1 MAAVF
6 DHRPL
11 TTDHKLMTYSKI
23 ILASNSPR
31 RLMLLRQIGIEP
43 VVVPSHVPEDVKEGE
58 SPEDAALR
66 LAVEKA
72 REVSKQFHEGLV
84 IGADT
89 VVVIDGE
96 QLGKPKGRDDAGR
109 MLRLLSGR
117 THAVITG
124 LAVINAKTSEIKS
137 TLVRTSVRFKP
148 LSEEDIDVYIGTG
161 DPMDK
166 AGAYGIQ
173 GRAAAF
179 IEGIEGC
186 YSNVVGLPLSELMDV
201 LKSLGVRLR

>member
-1 MAAVF
+1 MF
-6 DHRPL
+6 
-11 TTDHKLMTYSKI
+11 KI
-23 ILASNSPR
+23 VLASNSPR

-43 VVVPSHVPEDVKEGE
+43 VVVPSHVPEYSKEGE
-58 SPEDAALR
+58 SPEDTALR
-66 LAVEKA
+66 LATEKA
-72 REVSKQFHEGLV
+72 REVARQFKEGFV

-96 QLGKPKGRDDAGR
+96 QLGKPKDINDARR

-117 THAVITG
+117 SHVVVTG
-124 LAVINAKTSEIKS
+124 LAVINSKSSEQKL
-137 TLVRTSVRFKP
+137 TLVKTKVTFKP
-148 LSEEDIDVYIGTG
+148 LSEEDIDAYISTG

-186 YSNVVGLPLSELMDV
+186 YSNVVGLPLSEMMDI
-201 LKSLGVRLR
+201 LKALGVRI

>member
-1 MAAVF
+1 MQ
-6 DHRPL
+6 
-11 TTDHKLMTYSKI
+11 I

-43 VVVPSHVPEDVKEGE
+43 VVVPSHVPEDVRDGQ
-58 SPEDAALR
+58 SPEGAALR

-72 REVSKQFHEGLV
+72 REVSRQFNEGLV

-96 QLGKPKGRDDAGR
+96 QLGKPKDKDDAGR
-109 MLRLLSGR
+109 MLRLISGK
-117 THAVITG
+117 THTVVTGMAVMDAG
-124 LAVINAKTSEIKS
+124 TSEVKS
-137 TLVRTSVRFKP
+137 TLVRTTVRFKP
-148 LSEEDIDVYIGTG
+148 LSDEEIEAYIATG

-186 YSNVVGLPLSELMDV
+186 YSNVVGLPLSELMDI

>member
-1 MAAVF
+1 
-6 DHRPL
+6 
-11 TTDHKLMTYSKI
+11 
-23 ILASNSPR
+23 
-31 RLMLLRQIGIEP
+31 MLLRQIGIEP
-43 VVVPSHVPEDVKEGE
+43 VVVPSHVPEDAMEGE

-66 LAVEKA
+66 LAIEKA
-72 REVSKQFHEGLV
+72 REVSKQFREGLV

-96 QLGKPKGRDDAGR
+96 QLGKPGDKDDAGR
-109 MLRLLSGR
+109 MLRLISGK
-117 THAVITG
+117 THTVVTG
-124 LAVINAKTSEIKS
+124 LAVIDARTSDAKT
-137 TLVRTSVRFKP
+137 TLVRTRVRFKP
-148 LSEEDIDVYIGTG
+148 LSEEDIEVYIGTG

-186 YSNVVGLPLSELMDV
+186 YSNVVGLPLSEMMDI
-201 LKSLGVRLR
+201 LKSFGIRLR

>member
-1 MAAVF
+1 VV
-6 DHRPL
+6 R
-11 TTDHKLMTYSKI
+11 I

-43 VVVPSHVPEDVKEGE
+43 AVIPSHVPEDLREGE

-66 LAVEKA
+66 LAVAKA
-72 REVSKQFHEGLV
+72 SEVVRNFQEGLV

-89 VVVIDGE
+89 IVVIDGR
-96 QLGKPKGRDDAGR
+96 QLGKPRDEDDAR
-109 MLRLLSGR
+109 AMLRLLSGR
-117 THAVITG
+117 THTVITG
-124 LAVINAKTSEIKS
+124 LAVIDAKSSAVKS
-137 TLVRTSVRFKP
+137 TLVRTKVRFKP
-148 LSEEDIDVYIGTG
+148 LTDEDIEAYIATG

-186 YSNVVGLPLSELMDV
+186 YSNVVGLPLSELMDI
-201 LKSLGVRLR
+201 LKTLGVRV

>member
-1 MAAVF
+1 
-6 DHRPL
+6 
-11 TTDHKLMTYSKI
+11 
-23 ILASNSPR
+23 
-31 RLMLLRQIGIEP
+31 MLLRQVGIEP
-43 VVVPSHVPEDVKEGE
+43 VVVPSHVPEDVRDGE

-66 LAVEKA
+66 LAIEKA
-72 REVSKQFHEGLV
+72 REVSKQFREGLV

-89 VVVIDGE
+89 VVVIDGG
-96 QLGKPKGRDDAGR
+96 QLGKPKDKDDAGR
-109 MLRLLSGR
+109 MLRLLSGK
-117 THAVITG
+117 THTVITG
-124 LAVINAKTSEIKS
+124 LAVIDAGTSDVKTTI
-137 TLVRTSVRFKP
+137 VRTSVRFKS
-148 LSEEDIDVYIGTG
+148 LSEEDIVVYIGTG

-186 YSNVVGLPLSELMDV
+186 YSNVVGLPLSEMMDI

>member
-1 MAAVF
+1 MQ
-6 DHRPL
+6 
-11 TTDHKLMTYSKI
+11 I

-31 RLMLLRQIGIEP
+31 RLMLLKQIGIEP
-43 VVVPSHVPEDVKEGE
+43 VVVPSNVPEEIKDGE
-58 SPEDAALR
+58 SPEDASLR
-66 LAVEKA
+66 LAVDKA
-72 REVSKQFHEGLV
+72 REVVRQLNEGLV

-96 QLGKPKGRDDAGR
+96 QLGKPKDDDDARR

-117 THAVITG
+117 SHTVVTG
-124 LAVINAKTSEIKS
+124 LAVIDAGTSELK
-137 TLVRTSVRFKP
+137 TTVVRTRVRFKP
-148 LSEEDIDVYIGTG
+148 LSDEDIDVYIATG

-179 IEGIEGC
+179 IEGIDGC
-186 YSNVVGLPLSELMDV
+186 YSNVVGLPLSELTDI
-201 LKSLGVRLR
+201 LKSFTSFSSFQRWSRQRQL

>member
-1 MAAVF
+1 MGC
-6 DHRPL
+6 
-11 TTDHKLMTYSKI
+11 YKI

-43 VVVPSHVPEDVKEGE
+43 VVVPSHVPEDVRDGE

-72 REVSKQFHEGLV
+72 REVSKQFRDGVV

-89 VVVIDGE
+89 VVVIDGV
-96 QLGKPKGRDDAGR
+96 QLGKPKGKDDARR
-109 MLRLLSGR
+109 MLRLLSGK
-117 THAVITG
+117 THTVVTG
-124 LAVINAKTSEIKS
+124 LAVIDAGTSEIKS
-137 TLVRTSVRFKP
+137 TLVRTRVRFKP
-148 LSEEDIDVYIGTG
+148 LSEEDIEVYIGTG

-186 YSNVVGLPLSELMDV
+186 YSNVVGLPLSELMDI

>member
-1 MAAVF
+1 
-6 DHRPL
+6 
-11 TTDHKLMTYSKI
+11 
-23 ILASNSPR
+23 
-31 RLMLLRQIGIEP
+31 MLLRQVGIEP
-43 VVVPSHVPEDVKEGE
+43 VVVPSHVPEDVRDGE

-66 LAVEKA
+66 LAIEKA
-72 REVSKQFHEGLV
+72 REVSKQFREGLV

-89 VVVIDGE
+89 VVVIDGG
-96 QLGKPKGRDDAGR
+96 QLGKPKDVDDAGR
-109 MLRLLSGR
+109 MLRLLSGK
-117 THAVITG
+117 THTVVTG
-124 LAVINAKTSEIKS
+124 LAVIDAGTSEIKS
-137 TLVRTSVRFKP
+137 TLVRTRVRFKP
-148 LSEEDIDVYIGTG
+148 LSEEDIEVYIGTD

-186 YSNVVGLPLSELMDV
+186 YSNVVGLPLSEMMDI

>member
-1 MAAVF
+1 
-6 DHRPL
+6 
-11 TTDHKLMTYSKI
+11 
-23 ILASNSPR
+23 
-31 RLMLLRQIGIEP
+31 MLLRQVGIEP
-43 VVVPSHVPEDVKEGE
+43 VVVPSHVPEDAIDGE

-72 REVSKQFHEGLV
+72 REVSKQFREGVV

-89 VVVIDGE
+89 VVVIDGV
-96 QLGKPKGRDDAGR
+96 QLGKPKGKDDAGR
-109 MLRLLSGR
+109 MLRLLSGK
-117 THAVITG
+117 THTVITG
-124 LAVINAKTSEIKS
+124 LAVIDAGISDVKTA
-137 TLVRTSVRFKP
+137 LVRTRVRFKP
-148 LSEEDIDVYIGTG
+148 LSEEEIEVYIGTG

-186 YSNVVGLPLSELMDV
+186 YSNVVGLPLSELMDI

>member
-1 MAAVF
+1 
-6 DHRPL
+6 
-11 TTDHKLMTYSKI
+11 
-23 ILASNSPR
+23 
-31 RLMLLRQIGIEP
+31 MLLRQIGIEP
-43 VVVPSHVPEDVKEGE
+43 VVVPSHVPEYSKEGE

-66 LAVEKA
+66 LAIDKA
-72 REVSKQFHEGLV
+72 REVSRQFQEGFV

-96 QLGKPKGRDDAGR
+96 QLGKPKDIDDARR

-117 THAVITG
+117 THTVVTG
-124 LAVINAKTSEIKS
+124 LAVIDAGTSEVK
-137 TLVRTSVRFKP
+137 TTVVRTRVRFKP
-148 LSEEDIDVYIGTG
+148 LSEEDIDAYIATG

-179 IEGIEGC
+179 IEGIDGC
-186 YSNVVGLPLSELMDV
+186 YSNVVGLPLSELMDI
-201 LKSLGVRLR
+201 LKAFTSSSSFPGSPGQRLL